1 MMFTLIRRRSSKQN
15 KRTNAPRHLEKKT
28 WGDTD
33 HIHNILI
40 LETIDKMTGGKFC
53 PKLSFGSTY

>member
-1 MMFTLIRRRSSKQN
+1 MKSTLIRRRSSKQS

-33 HIHNILI
+33 DIHNIFI
-40 LETIDKMTGGKFC
+40 LETIDKLTGGNFC
-53 PKLSFGSTY
+53 PKLSFGSAY